1 MYAVIET
8 GGKQVKCEVGQEI
21 YVEKIDVE
29 AGKTYTFDK
38 VLMVADKT
46 LKIGNPYVAGA
57 KVVAECVKQG
67 RGKKILVFKYEPKKQ
82 FHRTK
87 GHRQA
92 YTKFVIKSIDAEAK
106 ASTKAKVEE
115 VKEVKVVEEV
125 KAAPKAAATK
135 PAAPKTTAPKT
146 TTAKAAAPKTTAAKT
161 TATKSTTAKTT
172 TAKKAAPKAE

>member
-1 MYAVIET
+1 MYAIIET

-38 VLMVADKT
+38 VLMVADKDV
-46 LKIGNPYVAGA
+46 KIGNPYLVGA
-57 KVVAECVKQG
+57 KVEAECVKQG

-92 YTKFVIKSIDAEAK
+92 YTKFVIKSINAEAK
-106 ASTKAKVEE
+106 ASKAKVEE

-125 KAAPKAAATK
+125 KAAPVKEAAPKATTTKAATPKAAATK
-135 PAAPKTTAPKT
+135 TAAPKAATTAKKT
-146 TTAKAAAPKTTAAKT
+146 TTTA
-161 TATKSTTAKTT
+161 AKTT